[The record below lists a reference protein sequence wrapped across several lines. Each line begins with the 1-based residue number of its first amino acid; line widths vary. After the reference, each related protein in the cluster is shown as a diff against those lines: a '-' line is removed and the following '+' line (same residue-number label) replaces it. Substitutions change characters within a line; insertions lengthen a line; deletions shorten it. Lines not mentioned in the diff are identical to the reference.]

1 MKMFCSSVIAI
12 SVMLSSGMAV
22 CQAVPEPK
30 CGKKIDLP
38 VRVQAALKQTPDVAL
53 SCRLKPPVLQGD
65 FDGDGHPGY
74 AVLITQ
80 RTSHKRGFLIVFGN
94 SRILVAGAGRSVK
107 YGGAASSDLNFDQW
121 ELYSKARPVESAEY
135 QKPLKLLSDAL
146 LVSYHE
152 NASGLFYWD
161 GARIRWYQQGD

>member
-1 MKMFCSSVIAI
+1 MKMLYSSVIAF
-12 SVMLSSGMAV
+12 SLMLSFGMV
-22 CQAVPEPK
+22 TGQAAPEPK
-30 CGKKIDLP
+30 CGKKMELP
-38 VRVQAALKQTPDVAL
+38 GRVQTALKQTPDVAL

-65 FDGDGHPGY
+65 FDGDGRRDY
-74 AVLITQ
+74 AVLVTQ

-94 SRILVAGAGRSVK
+94 RKILVAGAGRSVK

-121 ELYSKARPVESAEY
+121 ELYSEARPVESAEH

-152 NASGLFYWD
+152 SASGLFYWD
-161 GARIRWYQQGD
+161 GARFRWYQQGD